1 MPNLRWFDKLKVA
14 IGTVEKRTNMRHE
27 AVSWPGS
34 LASVVPHMV
43 MDIDEVAS
51 SWKTLVIGQDAAID
65 RMAPYIVRAI
75 AGLNSPDRPVAAF
88 FLMGITGSGKTK
100 TAEALAH
107 ILQGSEKMLIRVNC
121 GEYQGEHEVAKLSG
135 APPGYLGYSESQSST
150 VLNTM
155 SLAAVVPN
163 GPKLPIIIFDEIE
176 KAHPAMGRIL
186 LGVLDKAE
194 LRLGNGQVVDFS
206 KCIIFF
212 TSNCGAQK
220 MHIGFSNAP
229 NGSVSKAANSAFT
242 QRFPPELV
250 NRIDEVIVYD
260 TLSPEAIERIVELEL
275 SKAQRQIGNKFKLSY
290 DDELVKALGKIGY
303 SPNYGA
309 RELKRAISRH
319 IMNPL
324 ANDYV
329 RGEIPAG
336 SVVVCKAET
345 KRHYL

>member
-1 MPNLRWFDKLKVA
+1 
-14 IGTVEKRTNMRHE
+14 
-27 AVSWPGS
+27 
-34 LASVVPHMV
+34 MV
-43 MDIDEVAS
+43 MNVEEVAS
-51 SWKTLVIGQDAAID
+51 KWKKFVIGQDEAID
-65 RMAPYIVRAI
+65 RMVPYIVRGI
-75 AGLNSPDRPVAAF
+75 AGMTSPDRPVAAF

-121 GEYQGEHEVAKLSG
+121 GEYQGDHEVAKLTG

-186 LGVLDKAE
+186 LEVLDKAE

-212 TSNCGAQK
+212 TSNIGAKEMQTALN
-220 MHIGFSNAP
+220 HRIGFADQP
-229 NGSVSKAANSAFT
+229 NGSVSKVAHSAFT
-242 QRFPPELV
+242 KRFAPEFV

-260 TLSPEAIERIVELEL
+260 TLTPEVVEKIAELEL
-275 SKAQRQIGNKFKLSY
+275 LKIQQYIGGKFTLS
-290 DDELVKALGKIGY
+290 
-303 SPNYGA
+303 
-309 RELKRAISRH
+309 
-319 IMNPL
+319 
-324 ANDYV
+324 
-329 RGEIPAG
+329 
-336 SVVVCKAET
+336 
-345 KRHYL
+345 

>member
-1 MPNLRWFDKLKVA
+1 
-14 IGTVEKRTNMRHE
+14 
-27 AVSWPGS
+27 
-34 LASVVPHMV
+34 MV
-43 MDIDEVAS
+43 MNVEEVAS
-51 SWKTLVIGQDAAID
+51 KWKKFVIGQDEAID
-65 RMAPYIVRAI
+65 RMVPYIVRGI
-75 AGLNSPDRPVAAF
+75 AGMTSPDRPVAAF

-121 GEYQGEHEVAKLSG
+121 GEYQGDHEVAKLTG

-186 LGVLDKAE
+186 LEVLDKAE

-212 TSNCGAQK
+212 TSNCGAQEMQDAVNK
-220 MHIGFSNAP
+220 RIGFSNAP
-229 NGSVSKAANSAFT
+229 NGSVSKAATSAFT
-242 QRFPPELV
+242 KRFPPELV

-260 TLSPEAIERIVELEL
+260 TLSPDVIERIVELEL
-275 SKAQRQIGNKFKLSY
+275 SKAQQQIGNKFKLSY
-290 DDELVKALGKIGY
+290 NNELVKALVKIGY

-336 SVVVCKAET
+336 SVVVCKADQSVIT
-345 KRHYL
+345 F